1 MKRIDYETNPLDI
14 MLRRGKWQKDLS
26 YFHWHDKI
34 EIIKC
39 LKESFGVLIDGER
52 FEVNAGD
59 LIIIGEQKIHNF
71 YIYENDTNYQLLQF
85 PLSLLLNNGV
95 IPSPV
100 RPVIRA
106 GELSENEKLSGF
118 IKAIF
123 DILEYEGNVPS
134 GCKNPVAEN
143 MCSALYFL
151 LMEHFGE
158 NETSLKHEKS
168 EFYKILKFVNDNF
181 TSDITVS
188 GVADAL
194 FMDRGRLSKLFTK
207 YSGMK
212 LNAYINTLRMSKT
225 LFLIEKGESVSR
237 AALDSGFQSVRTF
250 NNVYKSIKQKPT
262 ETKK

>member
-34 EIIKC
+34 EII
-39 LKESFGVLIDGER
+39 
-52 FEVNAGD
+52 N
-59 LIIIGEQKIHNF
+59 IIISQFYHSHKNF

-134 GCKNPVAEN
+134 GSKNPVAET

-212 LNAYINTLRMSKT
+212 LNAYINTLRMSKA

-250 NNVYKSIKQKPT
+250 NNVYKTFKN
-262 ETKK
+262 KKSV